1 MRSFLMILLFILSWI
16 PSYSIDTLWIGQ
28 AHPSRIVA
36 LEYSP
41 SGRYIYSAGA
51 DSLIK
56 VWDAL
61 NGDSV
66 KAYKMPY
73 DISSIFISKNETYM
87 AVGMLKDS
95 TYPRKTSFPVYVID
109 LKTDSIITRILAED
123 KYTFPGNYCFINY
136 GRGNNIAISPDD
148 SLLLTGIN
156 LNIGCDRPMS
166 FDEGRVDVWD
176 MHTGEY
182 KYNIVE
188 KEGVISLGFSI
199 DWGSLYFLTYRM
211 SYGHQANVSY
221 YSETNK
227 ILLIDRKFANAIN
240 LYALGSSGEIDENY
254 PGSEDPYEFMNYYS
268 KANIS
273 PDATYVAAS
282 SIDNKIALFSIP
294 EGNEIKKW
302 EAGYSYEGYN
312 PTDIEVSMNNKYVLT
327 ISKNR
332 NQLNRLNV
340 WDIKTTSIVDSIDFA
355 GEGTNKHIAIS
366 SDSVHFALAGN
377 DGKIRVYS
385 SDRLSSVDAAGAA
398 ISDIKLYPNPSSGNA
413 TIEYSITNPG
423 RYKLIIHDFLG
434 REIQT
439 LADEW
444 KEPGTYKTS
453 VSGEG
458 LQSGIYYYKL
468 VSGRDVRTG
477 KMVIVR

>member
-1 MRSFLMILLFILSWI
+1 MRSCLIFLLLFLSCI

-28 AHPSRIVA
+28 AHASPIVA

-61 NGDSV
+61 TGDSV

-95 TYPRKTSFPVYVID
+95 TYPRKTSFPAYVID
-109 LKTDSIITRILAED
+109 LRTDSIITQVFAEE

-136 GRGNNIAISPDD
+136 GIDNNIAISPND

-156 LNIGCDRPMS
+156 LDIGCDRPMS

-188 KEGVISLGFSI
+188 QEGVMSLGFSI
-199 DWGSLYFLTYRM
+199 DWDSFFFLTYSM
-211 SYGHQANVSY
+211 SYAHQAYVSY
-221 YSETNK
+221 YSETNN
-227 ILLIDRKFANAIN
+227 IYLLDKKLEISASLFS
-240 LYALGSSGEIDENY
+240 LSTSGEIDENY

-268 KANIS
+268 KTTIS

-302 EAGYSYEGYN
+302 EAGYSHDGYS
-312 PTDIEVSMNNKYVLT
+312 PTDIEVSLNNKYILT

-332 NQLNRLNV
+332 NQLNRLNI
-340 WDIKTTSIVDSIDFA
+340 WDIKTASIADSMDFA
-355 GEGTNKHIAIS
+355 VGQKNKHIAIS
-366 SDSVHFALAGN
+366 SDSVHFALAGE
-377 DGKIRVYS
+377 DGKIRVFGV
-385 SDRLSSVDAAGAA
+385 DILSSVESAGTA
-398 ISDIKLYPNPSSGNA
+398 ISDIKLYPNPSRGNA
-413 TIEYSITNPG
+413 TIEYSIINPG
-423 RYKLIIHDFLG
+423 HYKLIILDFLG
-434 REIQT
+434 REVQT

-444 KEPGTYKTS
+444 KEPGTYKAA
-453 VSGEG
+453 VSGNG
-458 LQSGIYYYKL
+458 LPSGIYYYEL
-468 VSGRDVRTG
+468 ISGLAVRTG

>member
-1 MRSFLMILLFILSWI
+1 MRSFLIILLLFLSWI

-28 AHPSRIVA
+28 AHQSPIVA

-73 DISSIFISKNETYM
+73 DISSIFISKKETYM

-95 TYPRKTSFPVYVID
+95 TYPRKTSFPAYVID
-109 LKTDSIITRILAED
+109 LRTDSIVTRVLAED
-123 KYTFPGNYCFINY
+123 VYELIPDCRIFEGRHINK
-136 GRGNNIAISPDD
+136 NHVAITSND
-148 SLLLTGIN
+148 SLLITGIKFRIECN
-156 LNIGCDRPMS
+156 RPLRYI
-166 FDEGRVDVWD
+166 EGRLDTWNIQ
-176 MHTGEY
+176 TGEL
-182 KYNIVE
+182 E
-188 KEGVISLGFSI
+188 KNYDFKNGVMSLGFSS
-199 DWGSLYFLTYRM
+199 DWNSLFFLTYRY
-211 SYGHQANVSY
+211 SWEHQAASSD
-221 YSETNK
+221 YSELSEINVLDQSFEIGTN
-227 ILLIDRKFANAIN
+227 IYSNFTSGAIN
-240 LYALGSSGEIDENY
+240 AN
-254 PGSEDPYEFMNYYS
+254 EDYEFMNYYS
-268 KANIS
+268 KATIS
-273 PDATYVAAS
+273 PGATYVAAS

-312 PTDIEVSMNNKYVLT
+312 PTDIEISMNSKYVLT

-332 NQLNRLNV
+332 NKLNRMNV
-340 WDIKTTSIVDSIDFA
+340 WDIKTASVVDSIDFA

-366 SDSVHFALAGN
+366 SDSVHFALAGE

-398 ISDIKLYPNPSSGNA
+398 ISDIKLYPNPSRGNA
-413 TIEYSITNPG
+413 TIEYSILNPG
-423 RYKLIIHDFLG
+423 HYKLIILDFLG

-444 KEPGTYKTS
+444 KEPGTYKAT
-453 VSGEG
+453 VSGNG
-458 LQSGIYYYKL
+458 LQPGIYYYKL
-468 VSGRDVRTG
+468 RSGRTVRTG